1 MKEKSIVLLTGLVT
15 ILIIISAGIAGCSS
29 KAPSVSPV
37 TQPVTTPA
45 PVTPAITPIG
55 DPALIEL
62 SIGET
67 AINPERQMTV
77 YSASKSRY
85 YTWKDATSTPTYQEK
100 AEDGSAFVIV
110 DAEEKNIGAEYFVS
124 VLPAALIL
132 RDSEGTVKYGSTGTT
147 VKTLYKGQSARGI
160 ILYTVPENATNFKL
174 SYNFGNASG
183 GPKVA
188 YWSLWFP

>member
-29 KAPSVSPV
+29 KAPSASPV

-45 PVTPAITPIG
+45 PVTTALTPIG

-132 RDSEGTVKYGSTGTT
+132 RDSEGTVKYGSRGTT
-147 VKTLYKGQSARGI
+147 IKTLYKGQSARGI
-160 ILYTVPENATNFKL
+160 ILYTVPENAKNFKL

-183 GPKVA
+183 GPKLA